1 MYSTQFLYNFGNTFL
16 LRFSHSCLLSV
27 RNYFK
32 LNRKQTKKNPG
43 KKNNLSLKITETS
56 FIKPILKADFII
68 VISWTFT

>member
-1 MYSTQFLYNFGNTFL
+1 LPVIGKKL
-16 LRFSHSCLLSV
+16 LQI
-27 RNYFK
+27 K
-32 LNRKQTKKNPG
+32 PQTNKKKIQA